1 MAHNRK
7 DYCIE
12 NLIVC
17 SSELVKCL
25 STLLSLRMLLVV
37 CVVTILLRSLSSV
50 TVILL
55 HLVERYVLY
64 EYSKQCTT
72 CISF

>member
-12 NLIVC
+12 NLIVW

-37 CVVTILLRSLSSV
+37 LVVTILLLSLSSA
-50 TVILL
+50 TVSL

-64 EYSKQCTT
+64 EYRKQCTT